1 MKEIKREHL
10 ASTIKKAFEEGRDWC
25 QLNTRHCYNLMINV
39 DDATVWVNLM
49 DENHWKV
56 YQDDSIY
63 ELHSM
68 EGTVEKM
75 ETHYLEDAISK
86 LMSAGWSI
94 N

>member
-10 ASTIKKAFEEGRDWC
+10 ASTIKKAFEEGRDRC

-56 YQDDSIY
+56 AAEVPIKD
-63 ELHSM
+63 LA
-68 EGTVEKM
+68 TF
-75 ETHYLEDAISK
+75 
-86 LMSAGWSI
+86 
-94 N
+94 